1 MAILSSLLYFSA
13 TSGVNYLVV
22 VLSYDFVVR
31 GVLQD
36 TEVLVDHEIPEIV
49 CDIFDEDDGIHP
61 VYQEL
66 RQFIE
71 RLSDAQ

>member
-1 MAILSSLLYFSA
+1 M
-13 TSGVNYLVV
+13 
-22 VLSYDFVVR
+22 VR